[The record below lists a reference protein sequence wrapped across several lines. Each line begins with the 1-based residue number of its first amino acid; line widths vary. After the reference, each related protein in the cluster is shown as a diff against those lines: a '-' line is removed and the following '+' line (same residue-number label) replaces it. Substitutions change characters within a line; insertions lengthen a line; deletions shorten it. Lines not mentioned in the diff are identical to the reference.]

1 MDAHCGCC
9 LSACVGRSY
18 TALVHKIKEYWCLD
32 SGKWKKDEERLAVG
46 LTDGVA
52 PSDVTPLWQI
62 KRQQHFPLALTD
74 IGISFDCMQ
83 GEASVPEDEQRIK
96 AAIQGESQLLD
107 GTVHGAVAGSV
118 LSRALQDENRS
129 QQYLAAIR
137 EGEPMRQVSVYGDVA
152 DGTVALLVDSLVVV
166 GYESF
171 M

>member
-1 MDAHCGCC
+1 M
-9 LSACVGRSY
+9 
-18 TALVHKIKEYWCLD
+18 
-32 SGKWKKDEERLAVG
+32 
-46 LTDGVA
+46 
-52 PSDVTPLWQI
+52 
-62 KRQQHFPLALTD
+62 
-74 IGISFDCMQ
+74 
-83 GEASVPEDEQRIK
+83 PEDEQRIK

-137 EGEPMRQVSVYGDVA
+137 EGEPMRQVSVSGDVA

-166 GYESF
+166 GCESF